1 MNITMY
7 IKGTEQECLAYDAE
21 VTAGE
26 NYTGGTIRWGEPI
39 EIDGFNYMPVNDR
52 YPTSLTTVSELP
64 PQPDPD
70 VE

>member
-1 MNITMY
+1 MY

-70 VE
+70 VEQ

>member
-1 MNITMY
+1 MY

-52 YPTSLTTVSELP
+52 YPTSLPTVSELP
-64 PQPDPD
+64 HQPDLD